1 MIVST
6 EPYSL
11 DEVRKILSV
20 RCEEE
25 DVDMADDAM
34 ELLARIGIETS
45 LRYAIHMIIAAS
57 LASMKR
63 KSGTVEI
70 EDIKRVYR
78 LFVDVKRST
87 QYLMEYNKEFM
98 FNELDDRTTEYG
110 DGEEAMTGVGAVGGE
125 EEDVMSSSP

>member
-1 MIVST
+1 
-6 EPYSL
+6 
-11 DEVRKILSV
+11 
-20 RCEEE
+20 
-25 DVDMADDAM
+25 
-34 ELLARIGIETS
+34 
-45 LRYAIHMIIAAS
+45 
-57 LASMKR
+57 MKR

-110 DGEEAMTGVGAVGGE
+110 DGEAAITGVGAVGGG